1 MTEVKDNLLRMVDQM
16 PAFSNSVHRI
26 MSLANDINCA
36 PRDLVEVIEYDPV
49 LTLKILKLVNSAYFG
64 LSSKITSIKHAV
76 VFIGINT
83 VKNLALS
90 VAAIGTLPKEN
101 EAGFDM
107 EEFLMHS
114 VGTAAI
120 TKILARR
127 QRIPESQTADFFV
140 SGLLHDIGKV
150 LFAHFLPVKSK
161 QTLVLA
167 RAKMVPLWRAE
178 RAVIGAD
185 HAEVGAL
192 LAEKW
197 ELPENLVR
205 AIRYHHCPLDNPEAD
220 LLQFCVSVANQ
231 IAKHLQI
238 GDGGSPV
245 VEKIPDSILEEF
257 GTDFEGLL
265 EDLPG
270 LDAEIEKAQ
279 VFVKL

>member
-1 MTEVKDNLLRMVDQM
+1 MSEVKDKLLRMVDKM

-26 MSLANDINCA
+26 LSLANDINCS

-49 LTLKILKLVNSAYFG
+49 LTMKILKLVNSAYFG

-90 VAAIGTLPKEN
+90 VAAIGTLPREN

-107 EEFLMHS
+107 DEFLMHS

-150 LFAHFLPVKSK
+150 LFAHFLPLKSK
-161 QTLVLA
+161 QTLILS
-167 RAKMVPLWRAE
+167 RAKKVPLWRAE

-197 ELPENLVR
+197 KLPDNLVTS
-205 AIRYHHCPLDNPEAD
+205 IRYHHAPLDNPNAD
-220 LLQFCVSVANQ
+220 LLQFCVTTANE
-231 IAKHLQI
+231 IAKFLQI

-245 VEKIPDSILEEF
+245 VEQIPQEILDRF
-257 GTDFEGLL
+257 GTNFQGLIQ
-265 EDLPG
+265 DLPG